1 VKRPFRL
8 FRAFCGVAVTVA
20 LAAGGLWAFRFEL
33 HSWQYRDTIEPA
45 AARYGVPP
53 RLIAAVIWQETR
65 FHPAAVGRAG
75 ELGLMQVRPVIGQE
89 WAKKEGLARFSRA
102 DLVNP
107 DTNVLVGAWCLRRAT
122 DRWADRSDPLPIVLA
137 EYNAGHSNA
146 IRWEKTAAASGV
158 PLAAAITYPSTQQYV
173 AGVLLHYRTFGRPWL
188 RLGSVRRD
196 VTASGNQRPNE
207 QSLIHPALEVER

>member
-1 VKRPFRL
+1 MI
-8 FRAFCGVAVTVA
+8 RAFFGVAVAAA
-20 LAAGGLWAFRFEL
+20 LIAGGLWTFRFEL
-33 HSWQYRDTIEPA
+33 QSWQHRDIIESA

-65 FHPAAVGRAG
+65 FHAAAAGRAG

-102 DLVNP
+102 ELVDP
-107 DTNVLVGAWCLRRAT
+107 GTNVLVGAWCLRRAT

-146 IRWEKTAAASGV
+146 TRWERSASTNGIS
-158 PLAAAITYPSTQQYV
+158 LTAAITYPSTQQYV
-173 AGVLLHYRTFGRPWL
+173 SGVLLHYRTFGRPWL
-188 RLGSVRRD
+188 RFGVR
-196 VTASGNQRPNE
+196 
-207 QSLIHPALEVER
+207 